1 MNTTWEVRIRRR
13 RWNRGGFPA
22 KTCTALQDLRCGEFK
37 VGEHQFVSRAGI
49 RDYEHVPIWNSG

>member
-1 MNTTWEVRIRRR
+1 VRLGRRYEYDVEGA
-13 RWNRGGFPA
+13 NRGSFPA
-22 KTCTALQDLRCGEFK
+22 QTCTAPQDLRCGEFK